1 MTTLVHLYIVCSFFY
16 TTKTKLS
23 SYNRNHVAYR
33 ASNIKYLALTECL
46 QTLDLINNL
55 ALV

>member
-1 MTTLVHLYIVCSFFY
+1 MATLVHLYIVCSFFY

-23 SYNRNHVAYR
+23 SYNRSHVAHR

-46 QTLDLINNL
+46 QTLDIINNL